1 MEIFS
6 FDDPIK
12 CVFEAPILSTRPVT
26 KDNRFGASLN
36 LINMFKNNLLH
47 TTRNG
52 LPVRGKWE
60 IEWQSTDQSNKAN
73 MFLREIISYKVSH
86 ELIVLRLSS

>member
-1 MEIFS
+1 MEIFH

-12 CVFEAPILSTRPVT
+12 CKFMAPILSTRQIT

-36 LINMFKNNLLH
+36 LIHVFKDNLLR
-47 TTRNG
+47 TKRNG

-60 IEWQSTDQSNKAN
+60 IEWQSADQSKKAN
-73 MFLREIISYKVSH
+73 MFLREIISYKVSIITA
-86 ELIVLRLSS
+86 L